1 MLSWDVK
8 NNMFFE
14 YLLENVEKY
23 PDKLAVK
30 DSVRMIT
37 YRELWEEVK
46 KKQSVAKQKGITG
59 ATKVLLAKNN
69 SCDWITDFLALAV
82 LGAKVVMLSADTK
95 EEQMKMIASKLDISI
110 IITEENSDKFF
121 GGICKEDKLNDK
133 FPDKNCEMV
142 YHVTSGSTGEFKV
155 CIRTVGQFVAEGEMF
170 HDKLKITKDD
180 IIICPL
186 PVYHSYAFGAVI
198 ISGLMAGSEI
208 VLLEK
213 FTPRNYLR
221 QLVSNQAT
229 VSVAV
234 PAMVRLLVNVHL
246 KEKIDLSYMRYLV
259 IGAGT
264 VTEEIFSAFRDKFNL
279 QLSSNYGSSE
289 TGGIFT
295 GTGENFPSVGQ
306 PMKNVNVQIRTE
318 EGLQVKTGSEGR
330 LWVKAPS
337 VMNCYYGKE
346 DVFDRNGYFFTGDL
360 AKADYKG
367 NIYITGRVKNVVNIG
382 GKKVNPVYIETVIR
396 SCPCVNDVVV
406 IGDKRQTG
414 EEYLGA
420 VITGSHDLT
429 SSQIRSFLEE
439 RLESYML
446 PSILRIV
453 NTIPRNSLGKVKKE
467 SILSLLKKHV

>member
-1 MLSWDVK
+1 
-8 NNMFFE
+8 
-14 YLLENVEKY
+14 
-23 PDKLAVK
+23 
-30 DSVRMIT
+30 
-37 YRELWEEVK
+37 
-46 KKQSVAKQKGITG
+46 
-59 ATKVLLAKNN
+59 
-69 SCDWITDFLALAV
+69 
-82 LGAKVVMLSADTK
+82 
-95 EEQMKMIASKLDISI
+95 
-110 IITEENSDKFF
+110 
-121 GGICKEDKLNDK
+121 
-133 FPDKNCEMV
+133 
-142 YHVTSGSTGEFKV
+142 
-155 CIRTVGQFVAEGEMF
+155 
-170 HDKLKITKDD
+170 
-180 IIICPL
+180 
-186 PVYHSYAFGAVI
+186 
-198 ISGLMAGSEI
+198 
-208 VLLEK
+208 
-213 FTPRNYLR
+213 
-221 QLVSNQAT
+221 
-229 VSVAV
+229 
-234 PAMVRLLVNVHL
+234 
-246 KEKIDLSYMRYLV
+246 
-259 IGAGT
+259 
-264 VTEEIFSAFRDKFNL
+264 
-279 QLSSNYGSSE
+279 
-289 TGGIFT
+289 
-295 GTGENFPSVGQ
+295 
-306 PMKNVNVQIRTE
+306 MKNVNVQIRTE